1 MVAGGGDIRQRAE
14 DLARRFLA
22 QELPR
27 RWEHTCGVARQVE
40 QLAVDLPEKQKS
52 ILIAAAWLH
61 DIGYSTLLVQNE
73 FHPID
78 GARYAA
84 LTKFPAA
91 VVSLIAYHTGAEVE
105 AEERGLS
112 KLLLQIP
119 RPPAGLL
126 EILSCADLCTSPDG
140 KPVDPARRVQ
150 EILARYPRSN
160 PVHRAVSRSG
170 PGLIESAHRV
180 QAGLGKSRDV
190 AS

>member
-112 KLLLQIP
+112 TLLLQIP

-180 QAGLGKSRDV
+180 KAGLAKSTDV